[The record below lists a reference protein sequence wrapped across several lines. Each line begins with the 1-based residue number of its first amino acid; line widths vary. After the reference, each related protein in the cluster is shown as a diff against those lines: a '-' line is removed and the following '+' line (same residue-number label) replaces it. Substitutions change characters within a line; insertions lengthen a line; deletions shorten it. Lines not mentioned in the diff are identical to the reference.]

1 MTEPATSIENSEQPA
16 TKGAVQRIASPAAP
30 VAVSEAMHMMH
41 MLERL
46 AKNKEVD
53 VGKMKEIRELAQSM
67 QAEAA
72 AQEFAIAMA
81 AAQAEMEP
89 VRVDAANKSTNSKY
103 ASYAALDRAIRP
115 IYTKHGFTL
124 SFDTESG
131 APEGYV
137 RVVCYV
143 TCRGH
148 TRKHHIDVGNDGKG
162 AKGGDVMT
170 KTHAAGSA
178 MTYAQRYLKKMIF
191 DIAVD
196 RDDDGNK
203 SSRKPA
209 SSDFP
214 GDAVCISSDQITQL
228 RNLCKKVGCPEKK
241 FTDWADVDRIEDIL
255 VENFD
260 SCVAGL
266 NTFKKAT

>member
-1 MTEPATSIENSEQPA
+1 MTQTAAPVENSDQPA
-16 TKGAVQRIASPAAP
+16 TKGAVQRMAPQSAS
-30 VAVSEAMHMMH
+30 VAVSETMQMMH

-53 VGKMKEIRELAQSM
+53 VGKMREIKELAQSM

-72 AQEFAIAMA
+72 AREFAIALA
-81 AAQAEMEP
+81 DAQSEMEP
-89 VRVDAANKSTNSKY
+89 VRVDAANKSTSSKY
-103 ASYAALDRAIRP
+103 ASHAALDRAIRP
-115 IYTKHGFTL
+115 IYTRHGFTL
-124 SFDTESG
+124 SFDTEEG
-131 APEGYV
+131 AAEGYV
-137 RVVCYV
+137 RVVCFV

-196 RDDDGNK
+196 RDDDGNR

-209 SSDFP
+209 ASDFP
-214 GDAVCISSDQITQL
+214 GDAHVITSDQVTQL
-228 RNLCKKVGCPEKK
+228 RNLCKKLGCPEKK
-241 FTDWADVDRIEDIL
+241 FTDWADVDRIEDITT
-255 VENFD
+255 EIFE
-260 SCVAGL
+260 SCLTGL
-266 NTFKKAT
+266 KTFKKTT